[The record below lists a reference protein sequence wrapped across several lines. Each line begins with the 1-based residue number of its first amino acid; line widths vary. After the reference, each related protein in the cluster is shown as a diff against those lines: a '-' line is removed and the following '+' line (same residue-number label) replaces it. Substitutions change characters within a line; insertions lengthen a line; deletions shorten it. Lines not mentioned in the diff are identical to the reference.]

1 MFIKI
6 TDIVPSPYQK
16 RTEFKNIESLA
27 IDIQSH
33 GLLQPIIVRP
43 KSVPQSSLN
52 KFELIAGERRLRAY
66 KILAEKFSEFEEIEA
81 KVKEKCDDSAAQAM
95 HLSENLQRED
105 ITPLEEAAELSELLE
120 HCTLKQAAE
129 YLGRSAGW
137 IARRAN
143 LAKLCPKF
151 MNAYA
156 KNDKI
161 KLWPIEALELV
172 ARMPEKV
179 QEDILDRNRERA
191 PTVKE
196 LAKEISGR
204 IMKLSAATWSMED
217 CTGCQKRTA
226 AAPDLFAE
234 INVKK
239 DDRCLDVKCWGKH
252 TEAALSVR
260 VAELKE
266 GGEKFFTVVSGY
278 NEFDPIPNDSDLKQG
293 ALREWQINKVKAGS
307 KGAIPALIVGGVG
320 VGETI
325 YIKPNEDNT
334 GRSAAPKGPKTMKE
348 KRAGLEKRRVIRY
361 LEKII
366 VVVEEMVKKRHEF
379 PYAATVPLVSIFGA
393 ERLSSDKQ
401 TTWKSPLDCK
411 FNDDHGQAELFACIA
426 PKIIKELHQEA
437 LGAFPEK
444 KRGDVF
450 REWLGIQTEKLYA
463 DAVAEFPEPK
473 SWAKEEHEKK
483 PAKANKVRSCRVCGC
498 TETTPCIDKES
509 GDSCAWIETD
519 LCSACVGKTEKSK
532 NKKEKPVTVCKLCKS
547 AHPSCKKCCA
557 KCKEK
562 CNSEQSCAKKAE

>member
-239 DDRCLDVKCWGKH
+239 DDRCLDAKCWGKH
-252 TEAALSVR
+252 TEAALATKI
-260 VAELKE
+260 AEFEKS
-266 GGEKFFTVVSGY
+266 GEKFFTAVCGY
-278 NEFDPIPNDSDLKQG
+278 NEFDPIPQDSDLKQG
-293 ALREWQINKVKAGS
+293 ALREWQINRVKAGT
-307 KGAIPALIVGGVG
+307 KGAVPALVVGGVG

-325 YIKPNEDNT
+325 YIKPNDDNT
-334 GRSAAPKGPKTMKE
+334 GRSASPKGPKSMKE
-348 KRAGLEKRRVIRY
+348 KRERLEKRRVIRY

-366 VVVEEMVKKRHEF
+366 AIIEENVKKRYQF
-379 PYAATVPLVSIFGA
+379 PYAAIVPLVSIFGA
-393 ERLSSDKQ
+393 ERLPDDKE
-401 TTWKSPLDCK
+401 TTWNSPLDCK
-411 FNDDHGQAELFACIA
+411 FNDDHGQAELFECIA
-426 PKIIKELHQEA
+426 PKIINELHKETQRV
-437 LGAFPEK
+437 FPEK
-444 KRGDVF
+444 KRGDIL
-450 REWLGIQTEKLYA
+450 REWLGIKTEEIYA
-463 DAVAEFPEPK
+463 EAIEEIPEPK
-473 SWAKEEHEKK
+473 SWAKGEPEKK
-483 PAKANKVRSCRVCGC
+483 PAKN
-498 TETTPCIDKES
+498 
-509 GDSCAWIETD
+509 
-519 LCSACVGKTEKSK
+519 ACE
-532 NKKEKPVTVCKLCKS
+532 LCKS
-547 AHPSCKKCCA
+547 AHPPCKKCCA

-562 CNSEQSCAKKAE
+562 CNSEQCCAKKAE